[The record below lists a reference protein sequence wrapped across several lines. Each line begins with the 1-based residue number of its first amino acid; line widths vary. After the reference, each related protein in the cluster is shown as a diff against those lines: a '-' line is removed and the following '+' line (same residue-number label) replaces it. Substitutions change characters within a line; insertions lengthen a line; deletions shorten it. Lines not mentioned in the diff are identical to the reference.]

1 MKKNVLLVVL
11 VIPLI
16 VFTECKKTDEG
27 EASAEKGF
35 ITEIEVDQ
43 QKISG
48 ELGLNFRILKTE
60 SVGSSLVHK
69 FFWVALPDMP
79 SQEDLRLLADAII
92 KSVIAKKPRVYHS
105 FTIHFFMEF
114 FMEKDI
120 QAGVLEGKRFAYANF
135 LPEGSWLKVGRIP
148 VDNYKDYR
156 LLVTMIER

>member
-1 MKKNVLLVVL
+1 MDLL
-11 VIPLI
+11 
-16 VFTECKKTDEG
+16 
-27 EASAEKGF
+27 
-35 ITEIEVDQ
+35 Q
-43 QKISG
+43 RY
-48 ELGLNFRILKTE
+48 RILKSE

-105 FTIHFFMEF
+105 FTIHFFME
-114 FMEKDI
+114 KDI

-148 VDNYKDYR
+148 VDDYKDYR